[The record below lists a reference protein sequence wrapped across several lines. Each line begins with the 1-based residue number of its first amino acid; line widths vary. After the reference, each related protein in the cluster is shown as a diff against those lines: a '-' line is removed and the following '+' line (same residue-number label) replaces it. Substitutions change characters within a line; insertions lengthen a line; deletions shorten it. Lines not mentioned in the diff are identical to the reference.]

1 MKISQSSNEIHNALK
16 SADRPEFTL
25 MQRYETSNE
34 DQKVIFVCALIGK
47 LIEQDRMLRA
57 GCVRAAG
64 INVKGEED
72 GKSR

>member
-1 MKISQSSNEIHNALK
+1 MNISHLSNEIINALN

-57 GCVRAAG
+57 GRCRAAG
-64 INVKGEED
+64 ITVKGD
-72 GKSR
+72 SDDSGR